1 VENKSFDKKISL
13 LDWFIIFAIIIMF
26 IMVYVPQS
34 IWREE
39 AEYKA
44 DRRNRMEI
52 LSNAEEFFYELTD
65 EYTTDVK
72 LLFSVVEG
80 VMNEQI
86 SDSLFYGNQKIT
98 AINEQG
104 INKILDVNIERDF
117 AIRVDTTFSISEQIK
132 KVVTDTIYSIGMLNE
147 DSIVDTFEVQDIK
160 KYKDNVKFVD
170 VFSTRYEEREQVFIN
185 YLRRKF
191 HLSEDLNNCPISKN
205 NVKKKFL
212 IEIDDSEKEPKIKIL
227 SPVSEEDKE
236 WRYGIFRYDP
246 GKQDVIDNGVK
257 SWASK

>member
-1 VENKSFDKKISL
+1 MENKSFDKKISI
-13 LDWFIIFAIIIMF
+13 LDWFIIFSIIIMF

-34 IWREE
+34 IWSEE
-39 AEYKA
+39 VEYKS

-52 LSNAEEFFYELTD
+52 LFNAEDFFYELTD
-65 EYTTDVK
+65 KYTTDVS

-80 VMNEQI
+80 VMDEQI
-86 SDSLFYGNQKIT
+86 SDSLYYGKQKIS

-104 INKILDVNIERDF
+104 ISKVYNVNVEKDF

-147 DSIVDTFEVQDIK
+147 DSLIDTFDVQDIS
-160 KYKDNVKFVD
+160 KYKDNAKFVD
-170 VFSTRYEEREQVFIN
+170 VFSTRYEDREQVFTN

-191 HLSEDLNNCPISKN
+191 HLSEDLNYCPISKN
-205 NVKKKFL
+205 NLSKKFI
-212 IEIDDSEKEPKIKIL
+212 IEIDDSGKDSKIKIL
-227 SPVSEEDKE
+227 SPVSSSDKE

-257 SWASK
+257 NWASK

>member
-1 VENKSFDKKISL
+1 MENKSFDKKISI
-13 LDWFIIFAIIIMF
+13 LDWFIIFSIITMF

-39 AEYKA
+39 VEYKT
-44 DRRNRMEI
+44 DRRSRMEI
-52 LSNAEEFFYELTD
+52 LSNAEEFYYELTD
-65 EYTTDVK
+65 KYTTDVS

-98 AINEQG
+98 AVDQKGMSQIYN
-104 INKILDVNIERDF
+104 VNIERDF
-117 AIRVDTTFSISEQIK
+117 AVRVDTTFSISEQMK

-147 DSIVDTFEVQDIK
+147 DSIVDTFDVQDIT
-160 KYKDNVKFVD
+160 KYENNEKFVD
-170 VFSTRYEEREQVFIN
+170 VFSKRYEEREQVFTN

-191 HLSEDLNNCPISKN
+191 HLNENLNYCPISKN
-205 NVKKKFL
+205 NLSKKFI
-212 IEIDDSEKEPKIKIL
+212 IEIDDTSKEPKIKIL
-227 SPVSEEDKE
+227 SPVSDADKE

-246 GKQDVIDNGVK
+246 GNQDVIDNGVK